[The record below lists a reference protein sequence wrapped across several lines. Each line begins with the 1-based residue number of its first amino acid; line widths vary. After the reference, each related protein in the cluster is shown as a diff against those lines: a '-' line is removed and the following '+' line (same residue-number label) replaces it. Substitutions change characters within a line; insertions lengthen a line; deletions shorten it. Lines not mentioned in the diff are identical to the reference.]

1 MKTITTTQA
10 WQGEADCKT
19 CSIRDSVL
27 FSGLSDEDFSL
38 IHQPIDQFA
47 VPMGSTLYHRKDPA
61 RYLYTIRH
69 GLVKLVNY
77 LPDGN
82 QRIVRLAH
90 PSDVIGMESLVDDT
104 YKHDAVIL
112 QDAEFCRLP
121 VDVVKRL
128 SEDNSELHNELM
140 KRWQDALDKANDWLV
155 DLSTGSARQ
164 RIARLLLMMG
174 TTDDVHCELMSRE
187 DMGSMLGLT
196 METVSRIVAEFR
208 RSELISKN
216 VNGYYDCKLDEL
228 EKIAEG

>member
-10 WQGEADCKT
+10 WQGEADCKACT
-19 CSIRDSVL
+19 IRDSVL
-27 FSGLSDEDFSL
+27 FAGLSDDDFSK

-47 VPMGSTLYHRKDPA
+47 VPAGSTLYHHKDPA
-61 RYLYTIRH
+61 RHLYTLRH

-77 LPDGN
+77 LPDGS

-90 PSDVIGMESLVDDT
+90 PSEVIGMEALVDET
-104 YKHDAVIL
+104 YKHDAVVL

-128 SEDNSELHNELM
+128 SDENAELHHELM

-164 RIARLLLMMG
+164 RIARLLLMLG
-174 TTDDVHCELMSRE
+174 STDDVHCELMSRE

-208 RSELISKN
+208 RSELLIKN
-216 VNGYYDCKLDEL
+216 PNGCYVCKLDEL

>member
-1 MKTITTTQA
+1 MKTISTIQA

-27 FSGLSDEDFSL
+27 FAGLSDDDFSH

-47 VPMGSTLYHRKDPA
+47 VPAGGTLYHHKDAA
-61 RYLYTIRH
+61 RYLYTVRH

-77 LPDGN
+77 LPDGS
-82 QRIVRLAH
+82 QRIVRIAKA
-90 PSDVIGMESLVDDT
+90 SDVIGLEALVDEH

-128 SEDNSELHNELM
+128 ATENPDLHHELM
-140 KRWQDALDKANDWLV
+140 KRWQDALNSANDWLV
-155 DLSTGSARQ
+155 ELSTGTARQ

-174 TTDDVHCELMSRE
+174 GSDEIRCDLMSRE
-187 DMGSMLGLT
+187 DMGSILGLT
-196 METVSRIVAEFR
+196 METVSRIVAEFKR
-208 RSELISKN
+208 KGLISRN
-216 VNGYYDCKLDEL
+216 DRGCYDCKLEQLDE
-228 EKIAEG
+228 IAKG

>member
-1 MKTITTTQA
+1 MKSISTIQA
-10 WQGEADCKT
+10 WQGEADCKSCT
-19 CSIRDSVL
+19 IRDSVL
-27 FSGLSDEDFSL
+27 FAGLSDDDFSY

-47 VPMGSTLYHRKDPA
+47 VPAGGTLYHHKDPG

-77 LPDGN
+77 LPDGS

-90 PSDVIGMESLVDDT
+90 ASDVIGLEVLVDDT

-121 VDVVKRL
+121 VEVVKRL
-128 SEDNSELHNELM
+128 SNENPKLHHELM
-140 KRWQDALDKANDWLV
+140 ARWQDALNKANDWLI

-164 RIARLLLMMG
+164 RIARLLLMIG
-174 TTDDVHCELMSRE
+174 GTDDVHCELMSRE

-196 METVSRIVAEFR
+196 METVSRIIAEFKR
-208 RSELISKN
+208 NGLISKN
-216 VNGYYDCKLDEL
+216 ANGCYDCNLEEL
-228 EKIAEG
+228 NRVARG